1 MKSIEM
7 LETPES
13 FLNHNAT
20 SNGQRDGLKIR
31 KIGQS
36 AGKTQAYIKHSHCLE
51 KACYINSELTLE
63 IHMAD
68 HIEDTD
74 SGIYRITRE
83 GKVFTQTKRKIPLV
97 GKGMEFLG
105 EFKFILEPERE
116 MTYTLNNRGYLSV
129 VVRRKTHML
138 HRLVAQAFIPNPEG
152 KPFVNHKDGDK
163 QNNHVDNLEWYT
175 AAENNQHAR
184 ITGLHKQ
191 AKGHKVNYKNAAS
204 KQRSLNN
211 LKDKSKLTP
220 DEVRYVRRVHKARS
234 KEFSAT
240 ALAERFGTSLA
251 AMCKIVKGQSYADI
265 E

>member
-1 MKSIEM
+1 MTDFIE
-7 LETPES
+7 
-13 FLNHNAT
+13 N
-20 SNGQRDGLKIR
+20 
-31 KIGQS
+31 
-36 AGKTQAYIKHSHCLE
+36 
-51 KACYINSELTLE
+51 
-63 IHMAD
+63 
-68 HIEDTD
+68 TD
-74 SGIYRITRE
+74 SGIYRITPE

-97 GKGMEFLG
+97 GKGMEFTG

-152 KPFVNHKDGDK
+152 KPFVNHKDGNK
-163 QNNHVDNLEWYT
+163 LNNHVDNLEWCT

-184 ITGLHKQ
+184 DNGLHKQ
-191 AKGHKVNYKNAAS
+191 ARGHKIQYQSDAT
-204 KQRSLNN
+204 KQRALSN

-220 DEVRYVRRVHKARS
+220 DEVRYVRRVHIPRS

-240 ALAERFGTSLA
+240 ALAERFGTSVV
-251 AMCKIVKGQSYADI
+251 AMSKIVRGQSYKDI